1 MSQTDHQ
8 LLIQSKPYLYA
19 ATLSGLLSL
28 VTLVSGQYIFATQ
41 MAILCVLLFVN
52 RFKSSHSQD
61 SKPSLVWFKR
71 TSVALGF
78 ITIVSLS
85 LGIDSAKIWL
95 YFIPLLVFF
104 VFPFKAALWLV
115 GAFSLIAMIALS
127 NTSQPLEN
135 IQISLNYLLYLGIS
149 CSLVYLRELRRRQLK
164 PLRRTDNLTKAAIRE
179 HLDDDL
185 AKEIQRCE
193 REGSELSTM
202 ALAVD
207 TICTSK
213 LSSKE
218 QDTVTINIGKL
229 LHNNLRLFDSYYL
242 WEHHEFLIVLPHTSS
257 AQAVKIANGLRI
269 QIRKNTTVNN
279 ETITVS
285 VGVSGLNIGDDSSSL
300 TFRAAQALKETL
312 AKSSN
317 RTNLYREVE
326 TNDSASNS
334 KGGANK

>member
-52 RFKSSHSQD
+52 RFKSSHNQD

-135 IQISLNYLLYLGIS
+135 IQVSLNYLLYLGIS